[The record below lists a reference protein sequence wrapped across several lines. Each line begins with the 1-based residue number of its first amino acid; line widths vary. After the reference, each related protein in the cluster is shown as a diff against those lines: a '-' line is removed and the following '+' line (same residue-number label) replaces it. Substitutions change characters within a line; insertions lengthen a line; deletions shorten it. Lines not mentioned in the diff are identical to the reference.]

1 MRRHATLVAMAW
13 TPRLIEPDELP
24 AVIDLL
30 ALGFG
35 AGPTSPADHRA
46 SVTAVAEV
54 DRVVVVEDEGRI
66 VGTAAAHSLT
76 MALPGGTVPMAG
88 VAGVVVSPTHRRRGL
103 LTTLLE
109 TIHDQAVERNEPL
122 SGLTASEGGIYRR
135 FGYGVAVRFHSVRI
149 DARRSAEVAR
159 VADDEVGGR
168 MRFVTEDEAAKV
180 LPAVWDSHWRRTP
193 GEIDRTPGFWV
204 EEALDSE
211 HARAGASAR
220 YVAVHDDE
228 DGRPDGF
235 VVYRIAQDFG
245 EGGTNH
251 EARVLLVAAASDAVE
266 AALLRFVLD
275 IDLIGTLTANVP
287 VDFPLRWRLAD
298 PRALTVDAER
308 DMLWFRPLDVA
319 ACLTARTYAADGEL
333 VLQVDDARRDV
344 GGRFRLVAGPDG
356 AECTRVHAGAAAD
369 LTLTVA
375 DLGSLLAGGTTWRT
389 LQRAGRIAEQA
400 AGAVDRADAL
410 FRPERAAFCASEF

>member
-1 MRRHATLVAMAW
+1 MAW

-30 ALGFG
+30 SLSFG
-35 AGPTSPADHRA
+35 AGPTSPPDM
-46 SVTAVAEV
+46 TAAATALAEV

-66 VGTAAAHSLT
+66 VGTAAAYGLN
-76 MALPGGTVPMAG
+76 MALPGGAVPMAG
-88 VAGVVVSPTHRRRGL
+88 VSQVVVAPTHRRRGL
-103 LTTLLE
+103 LTALLE
-109 TIHDQAVERNEPL
+109 SIHDQAVERGEPL
-122 SGLTASEGGIYRR
+122 AGLTASEGGIYRR
-135 FGYGVAVRFHSVRI
+135 FGYGVAVRFHSVRV
-149 DARRSAEVAR
+149 DARRSAEIAPVA
-159 VADDEVGGR
+159 EGGVGGR
-168 MRFVTEDEAAKV
+168 MRFVTEDEAATI
-180 LPAVWDSHWRRTP
+180 LPTVWDAHWRRTP
-193 GEIDRTPGFWV
+193 GEIDRTPGFWA
-204 EEALDSE
+204 ENALDSQ

-220 YVAVHDDE
+220 YVAVHDDG

-251 EARVLLVAAASDAVE
+251 EARVLLVAGSSDAVE
-266 AALLRFVLD
+266 AAVLRFVLD

-298 PRALTVDAER
+298 PRALTVNAER

-319 ACLTARTYAADGEL
+319 ACLTARSYAADGEL
-333 VLQVDDARRDV
+333 VVQVEDGRREV
-344 GGRFRLVAGPDG
+344 GGRFHLVAGPDG
-356 AECTRVHAGAAAD
+356 AECRRTDTGASAE
-369 LTLTVA
+369 LTVTVA

-389 LQRAGRIAEQA
+389 LQRAARIAEHT

-410 FRPERAAFCASEF
+410 FRPERAAFCATEF